1 MMNRS
6 RGRKLPYVVLDGF
19 TQTRLVNSVGTFV
32 FARKQPESTTNF
44 DVYARTFASQTGIVE
59 DPATGGAIGPL
70 AGYMLQHG
78 LLPNKG
84 QIRFVS
90 EQGTKMRRQSFLYV
104 RVTGDSAE
112 PTIEVGGSA
121 VTVAEATLY
130 LDRH

>member
-59 DPATGGAIGPL
+59 DPATGA
-70 AGYMLQHG
+70 
-78 LLPNKG
+78 
-84 QIRFVS
+84 
-90 EQGTKMRRQSFLYV
+90 
-104 RVTGDSAE
+104 
-112 PTIEVGGSA
+112 
-121 VTVAEATLY
+121 
-130 LDRH
+130 